1 MVQRYPNVHYI
12 CIANYNIMLEQV
24 VSIVRQAAGYM
35 VTDGFRI
42 EQKDGAAN
50 IVTSSDYAVQHYLCK
65 ELAKLIPGS
74 GFICEEED
82 YLDPDKE
89 LVWIIDPI
97 DGTCNYARGID
108 DCCISVALK
117 KGSDIILGTVFCP
130 SRNEMYC
137 AELGKGAFL
146 NGKPIHVS
154 DRPFENALFITALG
168 VYVKQCAEYSN
179 SIIMEVYPQVNDIRR
194 FGSAALDLCYI
205 AAGRCEIMFE
215 VRLCPWD
222 YAAGMLIL
230 TEAGGCVSG
239 LKGKPM
245 TFDRPEPIIAA
256 NCRKSHTR
264 LLETVDRHIAS
275 IPY

>member
-1 MVQRYPNVHYI
+1 
-12 CIANYNIMLEQV
+12 MLDQV
-24 VSIVRQAAGYM
+24 TAIVRKSAAFM
-35 VTDGFRI
+35 VTDGFSI
-42 EQKDGAAN
+42 EQKDGLAN

-65 ELAKLIPGS
+65 ELARLLPGS

-89 LVWIIDPI
+89 SVWIIDPI

-117 KGSDIILGTVFCP
+117 KGDSVVLGAVYCP
-130 SRNEMYC
+130 SRNEMYS
-137 AELGKGAFL
+137 AQLGRGAFL

-168 VYVKQCAEYSN
+168 VYVKQCAGLSN
-179 SIIMEVYPQVNDIRR
+179 DIIMETYPQVNDIRR

-205 AAGRCEIMFE
+205 AAGRCELMFE

-230 TEAGGCVSG
+230 TEAGGCVCG
-239 LKGKPM
+239 LGGRRLN
-245 TFDRPEPIIAA
+245 FDRPEPVIAA
-256 NCRKSHTR
+256 NSSGNHSR
-264 LLETVDRHIAS
+264 LLSIVDKHITS